1 VLAIALALAASVSW
15 GTGDFFGGLTS
26 RRLHVLTVL
35 VVSQVFGLAAAL
47 TWIVL
52 SGDGFPG
59 WSATAWGAAAGLGGC
74 LGIGSLYRGMAIGA
88 MAIVAPVSAMAAAIP
103 FVVGIASGERPGAL
117 QVAGIVLALA
127 GVALASRE
135 PAERGGGRAA
145 GIGLALV
152 AALGFGLYF
161 VFADRAA
168 DASVP
173 YAVATAR
180 GVSLAVA
187 FVAALAVGASL
198 RPRRSFL
205 PVLAL
210 VGFCDVGANMLFS
223 VATTHGYLSIVSVLA
238 ALYPVVTVAL
248 AAIVLHER
256 VAPTQRLGVIG
267 ALAGAAMITV
277 G

>member
-1 VLAIALALAASVSW
+1 MLAIALALAASVSW
-15 GTGDFFGGLTS
+15 GIGDFFGGLTS

-59 WSATAWGAAAGLGGC
+59 WTATAWAASAGLGGC
-74 LGIGSLYRGMAIGA
+74 LGIGSLYRGMAVGA
-88 MAIVAPVSAMAAAIP
+88 MGIVAPVSAMAAAIP

-117 QVAGIVLALA
+117 QVVGIMLALL
-127 GVALASRE
+127 GVAVASRE

-145 GIGLALV
+145 GFGLALL
-152 AALGFGLYF
+152 AALGFGVYF

-187 FVAALAVGASL
+187 FVAALAVGGSL
-198 RPRRSFL
+198 RPGRSFL
-205 PVLAL
+205 PVLAV
-210 VGFCDVGANMLFS
+210 VGLCDVGANMLFS
-223 VATTHGYLSIVSVLA
+223 VATTHGYLSVVAVLA

-256 VAPTQRLGVIG
+256 VAPTQRLGVVG
-267 ALAGAAMITV
+267 ALAGAAMITA